1 MFTGIIE
8 EVGTVRTINKTT
20 KQSRLTVSANLVLE
34 NLKIGDSIAI
44 NGVCLTVINFDQK
57 RFCVD
62 VMNETIQRTAYLQ
75 LKVNSHVNLE
85 RAMQLN
91 GRLGGHLVSGH
102 VDGTG
107 TIIQIKKDL
116 NATRYTIQTTPVLLK
131 YIVEKGSI
139 AIDGISLTVV
149 SVNES
154 SFAVSLIPHTMQVTT
169 IAYKKVND
177 LVNLENDLIAK
188 YVEKWWFNNQ
198 SDEPKKQNLINQ
210 DFLKKHGF

>member
-8 EVGTVRTINKTT
+8 EVGTVSVINKTT
-20 KQSRLTVSANLVLE
+20 KQSRLTISANLVLE
-34 NLKIGDSIAI
+34 NLKIGDSIAA

-57 RFCVD
+57 GFCVD

-85 RAMQLN
+85 RAMPLN

-116 NATRYTIQTTPVLLK
+116 NATRYTIQTPPVLLK

-149 SVNES
+149 GVNET
-154 SFAVSLIPHTMQVTT
+154 SFDVSLIPHTMQMTT
-169 IAYKKVND
+169 MAYKKVND

-188 YVEKWWFNNQ
+188 YVEKWWFNSQ

>member
-8 EVGTVRTINKTT
+8 EVGTVSNINKTT

-34 NLKIGDSIAI
+34 NLKIGDSIAV
-44 NGVCLTVINFDQK
+44 NGVCLTVISFDQK
-57 RFCVD
+57 GFCVD

-116 NATRYTIQTTPVLLK
+116 NATRYTIQTAPVLLK

-154 SFAVSLIPHTMQVTT
+154 SFDVSLIPHTMQVTT
-169 IAYKKVND
+169 MAYKKVND

-188 YVEKWWFNNQ
+188 YVEKWRFNYQ
-198 SDEPKKQNLINQ
+198 SDEPNKQNLINQ

>member
-34 NLKIGDSIAI
+34 NLKIGDSIAV
-44 NGVCLTVINFDQK
+44 NGICLTVINFDQK

-149 SVNES
+149 NVNES

-169 IAYKKVND
+169 MAYKKVND

-198 SDEPKKQNLINQ
+198 YDEPKKQNLINQ

>member
-8 EVGTVRTINKTT
+8 EVGTVNTINKTT

-34 NLKIGDSIAI
+34 NLKIGDSIAV
-44 NGVCLTVINFDQK
+44 NGICLTVISFDQK
-57 RFCVD
+57 EFCVD

-107 TIIQIKKDL
+107 TIIQIKKDS
-116 NATRYTIQTTPVLLK
+116 NATKYIIQTTPVLLK

-169 IAYKKVND
+169 MAYKKVND

>member
-34 NLKIGDSIAI
+34 NLKIGDSIAV
-44 NGVCLTVINFDQK
+44 NGVCLTVISFDQK
-57 RFCVD
+57 KFCVD

-154 SFAVSLIPHTMQVTT
+154 SFDVSLIPHTMQVTT
-169 IAYKKVND
+169 MAYKKVND

>member
-34 NLKIGDSIAI
+34 NLKIGDSIAV

-198 SDEPKKQNLINQ
+198 SDEPKKQNLINK

>member
-8 EVGTVRTINKTT
+8 EVGTVSNINKTT

-149 SVNES
+149 GVNES
-154 SFAVSLIPHTMQVTT
+154 SFDVSLIPHTMQVTT
-169 IAYKKVND
+169 MADKKVND

-198 SDEPKKQNLINQ
+198 SDEPKKHNLINQ

>member
-8 EVGTVRTINKTT
+8 EVGTVSNINKTT

-34 NLKIGDSIAI
+34 NLKIGDSIAV

-62 VMNETIQRTAYLQ
+62 VMNETIQRTAYSQ

-149 SVNES
+149 GVNES
-154 SFAVSLIPHTMQVTT
+154 SFDVSLIPHTMQVTT
-169 IAYKKVND
+169 MAYKKVND